1 MPQLLPTVTTR
12 ALSVF
17 DPDELTEAVGSSN
30 LMHTQVSSGAFAGE
44 LRATQLG
51 SCRLDSGEYNQTLI
65 ARGAFPAGHVIVGYL
80 LNAREPGRIN
90 GFRFAQCDVVVFPQ
104 DVELDYFVPA
114 DTWWA
119 ALQIPRTLL
128 EDARLEALP
137 TRSAKVVPGSDEGG
151 RRLGRVLRELLG
163 LLQSHAPASAV
174 DAETQAQT
182 SWLESRLF
190 DAVCDVLPHRS
201 HAGARPQHVNRM
213 QLLRRF
219 ERLVQDHAFS
229 NLRIADVAAQLGVS
243 QRTLEQGVKDYIG
256 LSPIQYLIR
265 LRLNAVHRALM
276 RGSEDVATVDA
287 IATTHGVTHLGRFSA
302 YYRQQF
308 GCNPSETLRAR
319 YR

>member
-44 LRATQLG
+44 LRATQLC

-182 SWLESRLF
+182 
-190 DAVCDVLPHRS
+190 HRS